1 MWGGERMIGTW
12 QRRYALVGLGFA
24 ATFICYIDRVN
35 ISVAII
41 PMSAELGWSATTQG
55 TVLSSFFVGY
65 LLTQIAGGRL
75 ADRFGGKI
83 VLAGGVLL
91 WSLFTIL
98 TPPAA
103 ALGFAALLVVRIGMG
118 LGEGVNFPA
127 VYTLHARWIPVDER
141 ARSMALNNSGIPL
154 GTVFALLVTPVV
166 VAHLGWQWA
175 FYLFGSVGLIWF
187 VFWQTQTASA
197 PHQHPRISPTELE
210 HIRAHSTPAGDPG
223 TAPPIAAFLKV
234 PAVWAIIVAHF
245 CNNWSLYVLLTWLP
259 TFVNKGLGV
268 DFASVGV
275 FTMFPHIAYFIF
287 LNVAG
292 TVADTLIRRGIEV
305 GRVRK
310 LMQTIGFGGVAIA
323 LLIVG
328 HVHSAPMAIVIMTLG
343 NGIFAFTAGGFF
355 VNHMDVAPR
364 SAGTLMGITNTA
376 ATIPGIIGVYVSGLI
391 LDATGSWAIVFDVA
405 AGVALFGLAF
415 YLVFASGKKVFD

>member
-1 MWGGERMIGTW
+1 MAIW
-12 QRRYALVGLGFA
+12 QRRYTLVGLGFA

-41 PMSAELGWSATTQG
+41 PMAADLGWNATTQG
-55 TVLSSFFVGY
+55 TVLSAFFVGY
-65 LLTQIAGGRL
+65 LLTQVVGGRL

-103 ALGFAALLVVRIGMG
+103 AIGFAVLLIARIGMG

-127 VYTLHARWIPVDER
+127 IYTLHARWIPTDER
-141 ARSMALNNSGIPL
+141 ARAMALNNSGIPL
-154 GTVFALLVTPVV
+154 GTVFALLVTPIV
-166 VAHLGWQWA
+166 VAQLGWQWA
-175 FYLFGSVGLIWF
+175 FYLFGSVGLVWF
-187 VFWQTQTASA
+187 AVWQMRSA
-197 PHQHPRISPTELE
+197 AEPAQHPHITPQELE
-210 HIRAHSTPAGDPG
+210 HIRAHSPPAGQPG
-223 TAPPIAAFLKV
+223 SAPPIAAFLKHR
-234 PAVWAIIVAHF
+234 AVWAIIVAHF
-245 CNNWSLYVLLTWLP
+245 CNNWSLYVLLSWLP

-268 DFASVGV
+268 NFASVGV
-275 FTMFPHIAYFIF
+275 FTMFPHIAYFVF

-292 TVADTLIRRGIEV
+292 NVADRLIRGGMDV

-328 HVHSAPMAIVIMTLG
+328 HVHTATTAIAIMTIG

-355 VNHMDVAPR
+355 VNHMDIAPR

-376 ATIPGIIGVYVSGLI
+376 ATIPGIIGVYVSGMI

-405 AGVALFGLAF
+405 AGIALFGLVF
-415 YLVFASGKKVFD
+415 YLIFASGKKVFD